1 MVLSWAGGSCPDLG
15 GQRGQGGGDACLGG
29 VVPAG
34 GAGRRGAQPR
44 AQHAGRGRA
53 PAHRDGLQPRVDRLF
68 IQFRGGVLAVEPGQE
83 RQADRA
89 VQVNATAKITKAT
102 RAGNGKGGTMGDS
115 RIVGDSRRVLSDR
128 KDETMARTLPI
139 PAGQPLE
146 ATRKAAGQVVTLAG
160 AEAVAVQ
167 AAASITLAALLW
179 PLIPAARAVAGLASA
194 LGPWLP
200 LRPLPEQQV
209 VVVMPGSGGAGRG
222 AKVPGGAPGAVRAAG
237 AITLGVE
244 EEFVLLDPST
254 GATVLAGP
262 ELVRM
267 LGGEPGV
274 QQELMRFQVETGTR
288 VCTRLDDLGGELA
301 RLRRLAAAAAA
312 HLGCRLVASGVAP
325 YRTPGLAAVT
335 GQPRYQE
342 LARRYGPVVA
352 EAGTCGCHVHVGVP
366 SRDLG
371 VQVLARLRPWL
382 APLLAVSANSPIA
395 GGHDAGWASWR
406 YVIQSRWPTAVPPAA
421 WPDAAAYDAAV
432 RRLIGRGA
440 ALDERSVYFLA
451 RLSPRYP
458 TVEVRVADVCLDAGT
473 AVLVAGLT
481 RALVA
486 TALAEARRGT
496 PVAAPPARQVAAALA
511 AAARHG
517 LAGAGADPVTGQAV
531 DATALRARLLD
542 HVYPAL
548 RDHGDTETV
557 TRLLRRLDDLGTGAD
572 RQRALFTS
580 GVSTPA
586 FITALARETLSGVP
600 VTIEP

>member
-1 MVLSWAGGSCPDLG
+1 MA
-15 GQRGQGGGDACLGG
+15 QT
-29 VVPAG
+29 VP
-34 GAGRRGAQPR
+34 
-44 AQHAGRGRA
+44 
-53 PAHRDGLQPRVDRLF
+53 
-68 IQFRGGVLAVEPGQE
+68 I
-83 RQADRA
+83 
-89 VQVNATAKITKAT
+89 
-102 RAGNGKGGTMGDS
+102 S
-115 RIVGDSRRVLSDR
+115 
-128 KDETMARTLPI
+128 
-139 PAGQPLE
+139 AGQPLD
-146 ATRKAAGQVVTLAG
+146 ATRKAAGQVVTLAC

-179 PLIPAARAVAGLASA
+179 PLIPAARAMAGLASA

-209 VVVMPGSGGAGRG
+209 VVVTPGSGGAGR
-222 AKVPGGAPGAVRAAG
+222 AATVPGGPPGAVCAAA

-254 GATVLAGP
+254 GATVLAGA

-274 QQELMRFQVETGTR
+274 QQELMRFQVETGTG
-288 VCTRLDDLGGELA
+288 VCTGLDEVGGELI

-312 HLGCRLVASGVAP
+312 RLGCRLVASGVAP
-325 YRTPGLAAVT
+325 YRTPGLAAMT
-335 GQPRYQE
+335 GEPRYQE
-342 LARRYGPVVA
+342 LARRYGRVVA

-382 APLLAVSANSPIA
+382 APLLAVTANSPIA
-395 GGHDAGWASWR
+395 GGHDTGWASWR
-406 YVIQSRWPTAVPPAA
+406 YRIWSRWPTAVPPAV
-421 WPDAAAYDAAV
+421 WPDAAAYDTAV

-473 AVLVAGLT
+473 AVLLAGLT

-496 PVAAPPARQVAAALA
+496 PVPAAPARQVAAALA

-531 DATALRARLLD
+531 DALTLRARLLD

-548 RDHGDTETV
+548 SDHGDTETI
-557 TRLLRRLDDLGTGAD
+557 TRLLRRLDERGTGAD

-580 GVSTPA
+580 AASPPA
-586 FITALARETLSGVP
+586 FINALARATLSSH
-600 VTIEP
+600 EPGRWRRPDARVRGSGSGRRAVVRYPRWPQYAAMGKPPGYTRP